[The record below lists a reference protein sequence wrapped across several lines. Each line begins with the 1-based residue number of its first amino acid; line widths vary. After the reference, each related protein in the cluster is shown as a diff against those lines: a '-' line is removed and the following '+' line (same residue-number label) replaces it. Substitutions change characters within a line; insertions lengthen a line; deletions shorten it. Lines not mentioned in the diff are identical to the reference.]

1 MRSLLDDALRD
12 WGELLP
18 KLAPLHEPLTR
29 LGDAL
34 WECWQR
40 KGKMLVAG
48 NGGSAADAIHFAE
61 EFVVRFAKDRRGLAA
76 IALTDPGVVTC
87 AANDLGYDR
96 VFERQIEALGNEGD
110 VFVAMTTSG
119 NSENLIRAIKLAK
132 QQKLTTVSFLGRDG
146 GRTKG
151 MCDIEL
157 IVPAQTSARIQE
169 AHKLLYHT
177 VCGWV
182 EGQLPSTPYSGE
194 RAG

>member
-1 MRSLLDDALRD
+1 MKSLLDGALRE

-18 KLAPLHEPLTR
+18 TLSNLNEPLAR
-29 LGDAL
+29 FGEAL
-34 WECWQR
+34 WACWQR

-61 EFVVRFAKDRRGLAA
+61 ELVVRFGKNRRALAA
-76 IALTDPGVVTC
+76 IALCDPAVVTC

-132 QQKLTTVSFLGRDG
+132 LQKLVTVSFLGKDG
-146 GRTKG
+146 GKAKG

-157 IVPAQTSARIQE
+157 LVPSPITARVQE

-182 EGQLPSTPYSGE
+182 ESRLPQV
-194 RAG
+194 R

>member
-1 MRSLLDDALRD
+1 MQSLLDDAIRD

-18 KLAPLHEPLTR
+18 KLAPLNEPLGR

-34 WECWQR
+34 WACWQR

-61 EFVVRFAKDRRGLAA
+61 EFVVRFAKNRRALAA
-76 IALTDPGVVTC
+76 IALLDGSVVTC
-87 AANDLGYDR
+87 AANDFGYEH

-119 NSENLIRAIKLAK
+119 NSENLIRAIRLAK
-132 QQKLTTVSFLGRDG
+132 EKGLTTVSFLGKDG
-146 GRTKG
+146 GKTKG

-157 IVPAQTSARIQE
+157 LVPSNVTWRIQE

-177 VCGWV
+177 LCLWV
-182 EGQLPSTPYSGE
+182 ESKL
-194 RAG
+194 